1 MGASER
7 MEMLIITAED
17 VYLVHRDRCVRLT
30 VHFGRLETSIKIRET
45 PQTYYECSKEQEEG
59 NDG

>member
-1 MGASER
+1 